1 MSKPK
6 MPKEKKRFLDIPSIK
21 DSTFSVFKGAGDL
34 ATSSVAL
41 PKAFVPIVK
50 LLMTERMIT
59 QDELADELDLLFEQ
73 LYLHPVSS
81 HSRSLTEYLRKYR
94 IIPNEEST
102 ENLIGYVVK
111 QAVLRSPVDIPEVV
125 VDEFWSFFQELIESP
140 ELKGVVELNLDIVRS
155 VLRTYEPLLLDI
167 VNSIKH
173 IRKINQKTLSEIVL
187 KLQVLRGDIHILK
200 RQIKAIRYIKPFLQT
215 DPKDFKQQAEIVAK
229 MVREFGPLFIKMAQ
243 VAAANSDFLPEEI
256 SKELKVFQEDVD
268 PMTAS
273 EVYQAFNEEFGQK
286 PESRYFGFDVN
297 NPIKSGSI
305 GSVFVAKKPMQHG
318 DEEVLV
324 PVVVK
329 VARHNLER
337 EFAMGSLAIE
347 LMLISS
353 QYWAPHSKL
362 RPFLAAMS
370 EQIKEFTKGFEQELD
385 FKHEAEIQDRFY
397 QRALAS
403 PVWYVPGLYG
413 ATGRIIEMEFLQDA
427 MAINQA
433 IDRYRGK
440 RKKKFQRKLA
450 DNFLYTMLEHLLI
463 HQEFHGD
470 LHPGNVM
477 VDLDAR
483 LFLIDWGNAVD
494 MRGKWG
500 MVGRY
505 LASVLSGD
513 VDMLTMTLIQM
524 SKGQKGNLER
534 YDEIKTALEETLFK
548 KNVTPLGRD
557 FMFRLYEEGQEGLR
571 QRLQTALH
579 LMSNTYQ
586 LDMTIKSDYLHLSR
600 SLFAMVGTY
609 NNLYKDISGWTM
621 AKDLVADVAMFP
633 LRFTYHRIVRPN
645 ILSEPEDSPYA
656 TNHFA
661 AQEQLKSKTAPVAPM
676 SLLEIQ

>member
-1 MSKPK
+1 
-6 MPKEKKRFLDIPSIK
+6 
-21 DSTFSVFKGAGDL
+21 
-34 ATSSVAL
+34 
-41 PKAFVPIVK
+41 
-50 LLMTERMIT
+50 
-59 QDELADELDLLFEQ
+59 
-73 LYLHPVSS
+73 
-81 HSRSLTEYLRKYR
+81 
-94 IIPNEEST
+94 
-102 ENLIGYVVK
+102 
-111 QAVLRSPVDIPEVV
+111 
-125 VDEFWSFFQELIESP
+125 
-140 ELKGVVELNLDIVRS
+140 
-155 VLRTYEPLLLDI
+155 
-167 VNSIKH
+167 
-173 IRKINQKTLSEIVL
+173 
-187 KLQVLRGDIHILK
+187 
-200 RQIKAIRYIKPFLQT
+200 
-215 DPKDFKQQAEIVAK
+215 
-229 MVREFGPLFIKMAQ
+229 
-243 VAAANSDFLPEEI
+243 
-256 SKELKVFQEDVD
+256 
-268 PMTAS
+268 
-273 EVYQAFNEEFGQK
+273 
-286 PESRYFGFDVN
+286 
-297 NPIKSGSI
+297 
-305 GSVFVAKKPMQHG
+305 
-318 DEEVLV
+318 
-324 PVVVK
+324 
-329 VARHNLER
+329 
-337 EFAMGSLAIE
+337 
-347 LMLISS
+347 
-353 QYWAPHSKL
+353 
-362 RPFLAAMS
+362 
-370 EQIKEFTKGFEQELD
+370 
-385 FKHEAEIQDRFY
+385 
-397 QRALAS
+397 
-403 PVWYVPGLYG
+403 
-413 ATGRIIEMEFLQDA
+413 
-427 MAINQA
+427 
-433 IDRYRGK
+433 
-440 RKKKFQRKLA
+440 
-450 DNFLYTMLEHLLI
+450 HLLI

-534 YDEIKTALEETLFK
+534 YDEIKTALEETLIK

>member
-1 MSKPK
+1 MS
-6 MPKEKKRFLDIPSIK
+6 KEKKPLVDIKSIK
-21 DSTFSVFKGAGDL
+21 KNTLSVFKGAGEF
-34 ATSSVAL
+34 AYSSVAL
-41 PKAFVPIVK
+41 PKAFMPIVRI
-50 LLMTERMIT
+50 LMTERLIE
-59 QDELADELDLLFEQ
+59 QEELSNELDSLFEQ
-73 LYLHPVSS
+73 LYLHPLSS
-81 HSRSLTEYLRKYR
+81 HSKALTDYLRKSR
-94 IIPNEEST
+94 FIPNEEST
-102 ENLIGYVVK
+102 ENLIGYLVK

-125 VDEFWSFFQELIESP
+125 VDEFWGFFQELIESP

-155 VLRTYEPLLLDI
+155 ILRTYEPLLVEI
-167 VNSIKH
+167 INSVKH
-173 IRKINQKTLSEIVL
+173 IRKINQKTLADIMI
-187 KLQVLRGDIHILK
+187 KLQVLRGDILILK

-268 PMTAS
+268 PMSAS
-273 EVYQAFNEEFGQK
+273 EVYQAFVEDYGQR

-305 GSVFVAKKPMQHG
+305 GSVFVAKKPIKQG
-318 DEEVLV
+318 NEEVLV
-324 PVVVK
+324 PIVVK

-385 FKHEAEIQDRFY
+385 FKHEAEVQSRFHH
-397 QRALAS
+397 RALSS
-403 PVWYVPGLYG
+403 PVWFVPGLYSG
-413 ATGRIIEMEFLQDA
+413 TGRILEMEYLQDA
-427 MAINQA
+427 MAINLA
-433 IDRYRGK
+433 IDRYKG
-440 RKKKFQRKLA
+440 RKKKRFQRKLA
-450 DNFLYTMLEHLLI
+450 ENFLYTMLEHMLI
-463 HQEFHGD
+463 YQEFHGD

-494 MRGKWG
+494 MRGKWSLLS
-500 MVGRY
+500 RY
-505 LASVLSGD
+505 ITSVISGD
-513 VDMLTMTLIQM
+513 IDALTLTLIQM
-524 SKGQKGNLER
+524 STDQKQNLER
-534 YDEIKTALEETLFK
+534 YDEIRSALEETLDK
-548 KNVTPLGRD
+548 KEVTPLGKD
-557 FMFRLYEEGQEGLR
+557 FAIRLYKEGSEGLR
-571 QRLQTALH
+571 QRLQTAVH

-609 NNLYKDISGWTM
+609 NNLYKNISGWTM
-621 AKDLVADVAMFP
+621 AKDLVTDLTVFP
-633 LRFTYHRIVRPN
+633 FRYTYNRIMSPN
-645 ILSEPEDSPYA
+645 VDHLDPKISVGDDLSM
-656 TNHFA
+656 
-661 AQEQLKSKTAPVAPM
+661 Q
-676 SLLEIQ
+676 SLEKIQALTKK